1 MDDFTAAADVNP
13 HDRRVAVIIPAMN
26 EEARIANTVRAC
38 KAIPGVDTI
47 IVVDDGSTDATKV
60 RAREAG
66 AITVRHTINRGKA
79 SAMQTGANIAA
90 MHDPADGDARLLLFL
105 DADLGDSAAA
115 AADLVEPVASGRAD
129 CSIAVLP
136 PAKGAG
142 GHGFVL
148 GLARGAIEKATGW
161 SPRAPLS
168 GQRCLTREA
177 LRAAQPFAPGWG
189 VETAM
194 TIRILVAG
202 LTVVEVPC
210 ELGHRV
216 STRDLS
222 GQLHRF
228 RQWIDV
234 RRAVT
239 SLALARVRLPRST
252 FARAAAAQRDFE
264 PYCARRR

>member
-1 MDDFTAAADVNP
+1 MHP
-13 HDRRVAVIIPAMN
+13 RVAVIIPAMN

-38 KAIPGVDTI
+38 KAIPGVDI
-47 IVVDDGSTDATKV
+47 IVVVDDGSTDDTRA

-79 SAMQTGANIAA
+79 SAMQTGANVAG
-90 MHDPADGDARLLLFL
+90 MHDPADGEPRLLLFV
-105 DADLGDSAAA
+105 DADLSDSAVGAA
-115 AADLVEPVASGRAD
+115 PLVEPVAEGVAD
-129 CSIAVLP
+129 CAIAVLP

-161 SPRAPLS
+161 RPQAPLS

-177 LRAAQPFAPGWG
+177 FTASQPFATGWG

-202 LTVVEVPC
+202 LTVIEVPC
-210 ELGHRV
+210 DLGHRV
-216 STRDLS
+216 SKRDWA
-222 GQLHRF
+222 GQVHRF

-239 SLALARVRLPRST
+239 SLALARVRLPKAR
-252 FARAAAAQRDFE
+252 FAAAAAAQRDFA
-264 PYCARRR
+264 PYCAVGTAAPETGTDKQR